1 MEPPLGIEGRLL
13 FVRFGPATVAPGKT
27 WRMRGLEEAGDT
39 ICRRDPSPPHPQRAI
54 RSVMSTESD
63 HLQPP
68 GPEGRI
74 LLDAEGVVVQA
85 DSAAY
90 EAFGLDGDERTLP
103 ALRGRLE
110 AARLLPG
117 PEAPAAW
124 FRRVT
129 LMGRWENVI
138 ETAFCRAPGGGWTV
152 AVRLLRDPEE
162 RRGGLQSMAG
172 FLATA
177 AHELYTPLTTLKASL
192 QLLMKRSGRT
202 DADREE
208 LLEVALRGANRL
220 IRLVDNLIDLTRV
233 TSGSLD
239 LRFDRL
245 DPAQLMEEAVC
256 EAAPR
261 TGSQHVVIHGVDA
274 PLPPVRGDGDRL
286 RQVLVEFLHNAANCS
301 EEGSEIEVAGR
312 IAENTVIFTVLDHGM
327 GIPPEHHET
336 VFRPFFQVDGSATR
350 DVPGLGLGLAIC
362 KGLVE
367 MHGGKIWVE
376 GEPGRGSTFSFSIP
390 VAGQRDDTPTE
401 HNN

>member
-1 MEPPLGIEGRLL
+1 
-13 FVRFGPATVAPGKT
+13 
-27 WRMRGLEEAGDT
+27 
-39 ICRRDPSPPHPQRAI
+39 
-54 RSVMSTESD
+54 MSTESD

-74 LLDAEGVVVQA
+74 LLDPEDGVVQA

-90 EAFGLDGDERTLP
+90 EAFGLTGDERTP
-103 ALRGRLE
+103 KALRARLE

-124 FRRVT
+124 FRRVS

-152 AVRLLRDPEE
+152 AVRLVRDSEEE
-162 RRGGLQSMAG
+162 RGGFQSMAG

-192 QLLMKRSGRT
+192 QLLQRRAEPG
-202 DADREE
+202 DADEE
-208 LLEVALRGANRL
+208 GLLEVAVRGADRL
-220 IRLVDNLIDLTRV
+220 IRLVDNLIDLTRI
-233 TSGSLD
+233 TSDSLD

-245 DPAQLMEEAVC
+245 DPARMMEEAVR

-261 TGSQHVVIHGVDA
+261 TGNRTVVVHEPDA

-301 EEGSEIEVAGR
+301 EAGSEIEIAGR
-312 IAENTVIFTVLDHGM
+312 ADEGTVVFTVLDQGK
-327 GIPPEHHET
+327 GIPPEHRET

-367 MHGGKIWVE
+367 VHGGRIWVE
-376 GEPGRGSTFSFSIP
+376 EKPGGGSAFSFSVPI
-390 VAGQRDDTPTE
+390 AGQRDDPRTMEDNT
-401 HNN
+401 